1 MSQMTRADPPDVP
14 WETGVVTLDEGLELE
29 EAGTIR
35 PCRIAYEWVGAPEAP
50 TVVVLGGI
58 SADRHVASHG
68 GDGAPGWWEPFV
80 GPGRG
85 LDTAG
90 NRVLAI
96 DWLAGPGGS
105 SAPDRAPG
113 PDGIPPVTTFDQA
126 AAVAAV
132 LDELRVERLRGFVGA
147 SYGAMVALAFG
158 AWYPGRVERLVSISG
173 AHESHPMAT
182 ALRALQRRIA
192 LFGEEVGRPKEGLV
206 LARALAMT
214 TYRSQEEFRERFS
227 GPPEAGEGGLRF
239 PVESYLEHQGR
250 KFAERFRSDHFL
262 YLCQS
267 LDLHRVAPEEIR
279 VPVTLLSVDEDTLVP
294 PWQMRELRDRLAGE
308 VELVAF
314 SSLYGHDAFLKEEER
329 VGGLLQ
335 RLFPAR
341 AGE

>member
-1 MSQMTRADPPDVP
+1 MSLKTRAGPGDVP

-35 PCRIAYEWVGAPEAP
+35 PCRIAYEWVGEPAAP

-58 SADRHVASHG
+58 SADRHVASHE
-68 GDGAPGWWEPFV
+68 GDSDPGWWEPFV
-80 GPGRG
+80 GPGCG
-85 LDTAG
+85 LDTDG
-90 NRVLAI
+90 NRILAI
-96 DWLAGPGGS
+96 DWIGGPGGS

-113 PDGIPPVTTFDQA
+113 PGGIPPVTTFDQA

-132 LDELRVERLRGFVGA
+132 LDALDVARMRGFVGA

-158 AWYPGRVERLVSISG
+158 AWYPERVERIVSISG

-192 LFGEEVGRPKEGLV
+192 LFGEETGRPADGLV

-214 TYRSQEEFRERFS
+214 TYRSQEEFRQRFS
-227 GPPEAGEGGLRF
+227 GPPRSDDGGLRF
-239 PVESYLEHQGR
+239 PVEDYLEHQGR

-267 LDLHRVAPEEIR
+267 LDLHHVEPEEIR
-279 VPVTLLSVDEDTLVP
+279 VPVTLLSVEEDTLVP

-308 VELVAF
+308 VELVSF

-329 VGGLLQ
+329 VTDLLR
-335 RLFPAR
+335 RLFPTR
-341 AGE
+341 E